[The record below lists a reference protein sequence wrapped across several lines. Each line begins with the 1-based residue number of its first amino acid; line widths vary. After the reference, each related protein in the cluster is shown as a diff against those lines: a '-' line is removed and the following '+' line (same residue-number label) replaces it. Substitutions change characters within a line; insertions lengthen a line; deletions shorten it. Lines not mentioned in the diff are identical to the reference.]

1 MVIPSL
7 SLMSHGT
14 KSAGLKLLCFKL
26 FKGGAYVD
34 CYRNVGYL
42 YLNRFSFVLFI
53 SSPKVYQ

>member
-14 KSAGLKLLCFKL
+14 ESAGLKLLCFKFIEL

-42 YLNRFSFVLFI
+42 YLN
-53 SSPKVYQ
+53 